1 MIYYDT
7 TSSHVR
13 HSRYAPSPRYNRC
26 DLIHEAGLQPGTGK
40 GGDQTMK
47 RDAVES
53 SERRLLYDRM
63 LPAGLTPLWEVLH
76 ALVPQQPAVRTLPA
90 HWRWQDVQPFLEDA
104 GRLITAEEAIRR
116 VLILE
121 NPGWRGESRATSSL
135 YAGLQLILPGEV
147 APSHRHTQSALRFV
161 VDGDGAYTAVNG
173 ERTTMHRGDFIIT
186 PHWTWHDHGNDGNA
200 PVVWLDGL
208 DIPMIAFFEAGFAEN
223 DSARSQQVTSHEG
236 TSLARFGAN
245 MLPLLP
251 ETPFGATSPI
261 FSYPYSRSRDALA
274 HVAEHTALDPHHG
287 AALRYANP
295 VTGGPVIPTI
305 ATRLQ
310 LLPKGFATRAART
323 TAGTVYSVVEGRATV
338 TIAPATRSAA
348 PATAHYKV
356 GPKDHFVVPPWASL
370 QVCASEEC
378 VLFSFSDAPLQ
389 EAAGILR
396 SEQE

>member
-1 MIYYDT
+1 
-7 TSSHVR
+7 
-13 HSRYAPSPRYNRC
+13 
-26 DLIHEAGLQPGTGK
+26 
-40 GGDQTMK
+40 MK
-47 RDAVES
+47 RDAVSS
-53 SERRLLYDRM
+53 SERQQLYERM

-90 HWRWQDVQPFLEDA
+90 HWRWQDVKPFLDEA

-121 NPGWRGESRATSSL
+121 NPGWRGESRTTGSL

-161 VDGDGAYTAVNG
+161 VHGDGAYTAVNG
-173 ERTTMHRGDFIIT
+173 ERTIMHPGDFIIT
-186 PHWTWHDHGNDGNA
+186 PHWTWHDHGNDGSE

-208 DIPMIAFFEAGFAEN
+208 DIPVVAFFEAGFAEN
-223 DSARSQQVTSHEG
+223 DSARSQRVTSPEG

-245 MLPLLP
+245 MLPLQP

-261 FSYPYSRSRDALA
+261 FSYPYGRSREALA
-274 HVAEHTALDPHHG
+274 HLARHTALDPHYG
-287 AALRYANP
+287 AALRYVNP

-310 LLPKGFATRAART
+310 LLPRGFATRGVRT
-323 TAGTVYSVVEGRATV
+323 TAGTIYSVVEGNATV
-338 TIAPATRSAA
+338 TISPAMTKTEPGATS
-348 PATAHYKV
+348 PNTAHFEV
-356 GPKDHFVVPPWASL
+356 APKDHFVVPPWSSL
-370 QVCASEEC
+370 RIAASEEC

-389 EAAGILR
+389 QAADILR
-396 SEQE
+396 TEPE